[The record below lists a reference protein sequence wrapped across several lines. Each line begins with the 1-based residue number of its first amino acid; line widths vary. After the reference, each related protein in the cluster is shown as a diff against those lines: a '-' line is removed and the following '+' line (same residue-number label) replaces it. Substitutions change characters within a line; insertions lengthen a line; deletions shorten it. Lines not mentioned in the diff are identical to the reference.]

1 MYAWGDEDLSK
12 EEVEKVL
19 QATAVKIHSLGMDLI
34 AILALESVKPLSNIG
49 GELSRMIFSPFL
61 PALGPE
67 YNMMGDKLIYVFQ
80 RRENIEKLI
89 KILEGYNKKE
99 EKTPENQEPP
109 KEQPADGF

>member
-1 MYAWGDEDLSK
+1 MYAWGDDELP
-12 EEVEKVL
+12 EEEIEKVL
-19 QATAVKIHSLGMDLI
+19 TATAKKIHSLGMDLI

-80 RRENIEKLI
+80 RRENVEKLI
-89 KILEGYNKKE
+89 KILEEYNKKE
-99 EKTPENQEPP
+99 EKKEEKQEPAT
-109 KEQPADGF
+109 EQPEEDA

>member
-1 MYAWGDEDLSK
+1 MYAWGDEDLSE

-19 QATAVKIHSLGMDLI
+19 KATAAKIHSLGMDLI
-34 AILALESVKPLSNIG
+34 AILALESVKPVSNIG

-61 PALGPE
+61 PALGPD

-89 KILEGYNKKE
+89 KMLEEYNKKD
-99 EKTPENQEPP
+99 EKTDESQDPA
-109 KEQPADGF
+109 KEKPHDEA